1 MRTQRIVKAG
11 IWAAAACSALCAQA
25 VTVINRTT
33 GQILFYDDFESAP
46 AVSTNAYPDMSGDY
60 DPAVPSSGAWSIQET
75 GPTNIQVA
83 AYCGDS
89 TNDPA
94 ATPQGTNYLRIVR
107 HMAAVTEA
115 VLALPSTQSTAGD
128 EIHLEMLVWIPRNI
142 SWGAF
147 QLQLVG
153 SAGSGNPRIN
163 VLVDTTAANLGNV
176 LAYDASLPTPKW
188 VDTSLDWSVSTW
200 QKWEIDYVIGA
211 DTFVLGIDGVK
222 RTLNGSY
229 AGGDIKEVRFRGGT
243 ANANIQYRLDATGY
257 AGEHQ
262 ASLTLFRDGFER
274 GTPDSAPVSTIPDI
288 GTYLNVGSG
297 VKVRTGDHSA
307 SGGLA
312 AASSGLNYCELTRLD
327 GLATSLSCMFCGGS
341 FVPDVQELR
350 VHFMMWWGVAGLPS
364 HGIGLNTS
372 NYFTSTNFL
381 AFNLVRGDGSYDAY
395 NGSAYVKIA
404 PAASLP
410 TQVWFPV
417 ELTWRPDEQTVR
429 VSLNNGEPVSGLLFG
444 GIPDVL
450 NQLFLTSGM
459 STTVYW
465 VDDIAAEWVYTPPPP
480 PPPPPGGTV
489 FILN

>member
-1 MRTQRIVKAG
+1 MRTQRIVQ
-11 IWAAAACSALCAQA
+11 ILVSAAAVGSALCAQA

-33 GQILFYDDFESAP
+33 GRLLFYDDFESVP
-46 AVSTNAYPDMSGDY
+46 AVSTNAYPDTSGDY
-60 DPAVPSSGAWSIQET
+60 DPAVPQSGAWSIQET

-83 AYCGDS
+83 AYYGDG

-107 HMAAVTEA
+107 HTAPVTEA
-115 VLALPSTQSTAGD
+115 VLALPSTQGTVGD
-128 EIHLEMLVWIPRNI
+128 EIHLEVMVWIPRNT

-147 QLQLVG
+147 QLQFVG
-153 SAGSGNPRIN
+153 SEGPGNPRIN
-163 VLVDTTAANLGNV
+163 VLVDATAANVGNV
-176 LAYDASLPTPKW
+176 LAYDASLSTPAW
-188 VDTSLDWSVSTW
+188 VDTSLDWYVSTW

-211 DTFVLGIDGVK
+211 DTFVLSIDGVK

-243 ANANIQYRLDATGY
+243 ANANIQYRLDGTGY
-257 AGEHQ
+257 AGGPQ
-262 ASLTLFRDGFER
+262 TSLTLFRDGFER
-274 GTPDSAPVSTIPDI
+274 GTADSSPVSTIPDVGI
-288 GTYLNVGSG
+288 YLNVGSG
-297 VKVRTGDHSA
+297 VKVRAGDRSA
-307 SGGLA
+307 SGGPSA
-312 AASSGLNYCELTRLD
+312 AHSGLKYCELTRLD

-350 VHFMMWWGVAGLPS
+350 VRFMMWWNGAGLPS
-364 HGIGLNTS
+364 HGIGRNTS
-372 NYFTSTNFL
+372 NYFNSTNFL
-381 AFNLVRGDGSYDAY
+381 AFNLARGDGSYDAY

-417 ELTWRPDEQTVR
+417 ELTWRPDEQAVR

-444 GIPDVL
+444 AVPDVL
-450 NQLFLTSGM
+450 NQLFLTSGQ

-465 VDDIAAEWVYTPPPP
+465 VDDIEAEWVYTPPPP
-480 PPPPPGGTV
+480 PPPSGTV
-489 FILN
+489 IFLN